1 METLTVRLLP
11 YAVADGPHNM
21 AADEALLES
30 AVGGVASLRFYEWA
44 EPTLSLGYFQPAAL
58 RESNPTVATL
68 PFVRRPTGGDAL
80 VHHFELTYA
89 LALPPGPAW
98 QGGEPWLV
106 RMHRYVAAAL
116 ARLGVPATQHGGKGA
131 ATDSL
136 LCFAHP
142 TAGDVMLGGAKV
154 VGSAQ
159 RRRRGALLQ
168 HGSILLGRS
177 PFAPSL
183 AGLEDLIGRTLDANE
198 LMETVVAELSAELDW
213 RLSRAEWTSPETSIV
228 DSLVQMR
235 YSQDGWNRKR

>member
-1 METLTVRLLP
+1 VETLTVRLLP
-11 YAVADGPHNM
+11 YAAADGPHNM

-30 AVGGVASLRFYEWA
+30 AVRGVASLRFYNWT
-44 EPTLSLGYFQPAAL
+44 EPTLSLGYFQSAAL
-58 RESNPTVATL
+58 REQNPLVASL
-68 PFVRRPTGGDAL
+68 PFVRRPTGGDAI

-89 LALPPGPAW
+89 LTLPPGPIW

-106 RMHRYVAAAL
+106 RMHRYISAAL
-116 ARLGVPATQHGGKGA
+116 ARLGVPAMQQVGQAGA
-131 ATDSL
+131 ADTL

-183 AGLEDLIGRTLDANE
+183 AGLEDLIGRTLAANE
-198 LMETVVAELSAELDW
+198 LMETVGAELSRELYW
-213 RLSRAEWTSPETSIV
+213 RLARAEWTSPETSIV
-228 DSLVQMR
+228 DSLVQTR
-235 YSQDGWNRKR
+235 YSQDSWNRKR